1 MAGNALL
8 PRIRP
13 AIGEES
19 EMKPEYTEGPEA
31 RKKFDEGMAKLFR
44 APKTPIKKDRQKQ
57 EPKRKKSSKG

>member
-1 MAGNALL
+1 
-8 PRIRP
+8 
-13 AIGEES
+13 
-19 EMKPEYTEGPEA
+19 MKPEYTEGPEA